1 MSDESIYRPT
11 DAAGSVRVLFCI
23 GVTPEFCSAPR
34 ATYESLGGAIQ
45 EAFADLRGR
54 FGLSVLGTFD
64 DDLLLMGASASW
76 PWSCYILA
84 DAPDLAAVSAVTNIV
99 RDTPIGERCL
109 WRFLTVEARVGREL
123 FFGNA

>member
-23 GVTPEFCSAPR
+23 GVTPEFCAAPR
-34 ATYESLGGAIQ
+34 DSYEALGGAIQ
-45 EAFADLRGR
+45 AAFADLGGR
-54 FGLSVLGTFD
+54 FGLTVLGTFD

-84 DAPDLAAVSAVTNIV
+84 DAPGLAAVSAVTSIV
-99 RDTPIGERCL
+99 RDTPSGDGCL
-109 WRFLTVEARVGREL
+109 WRYLTVEARVGREL